1 MRTSRVVWTVSA
13 ACVVCG
19 MLVMTTTASAQTRPN
34 GGNAYQPAPAP
45 NGAPGATPPVQP
57 GAPNGD
63 TSAPPPPPPDMI
75 SGGYQPSSYYPEVYH
90 YNTGWPGVE
99 VRAFP
104 GALTRRAIARA
115 EYRRLQTGLD
125 VMIRSMR
132 NAFER
137 TRDYVGAIAEEREA
151 FEQLER
157 ERNEALRS
165 VRDDP
170 SYQASVSL
178 KQNLTDQIV
187 AARDPRRPYDS
198 EVMAMAQVKMG
209 YASTASA
216 MEAAALSADP
226 DVQQARERLRR
237 ASARVS
243 ELRAQRDLEVR
254 NSPELEVARRNLADA
269 RIAKLA
275 AEVNFQGVKE
285 VANIA
290 LDYARFTHRYDQYQ
304 YLSYGHYGYFGYPYS
319 AGYPYN
325 WRY

>member
-1 MRTSRVVWTVSA
+1 MRTSRVVGTISA

-19 MLVMTTTASAQTRPN
+19 MLVMTTVAWAQTRPN
-34 GGNAYQPAPAP
+34 GNGYQPAPAP
-45 NGAPGATPPVQP
+45 NAPPGATAPAQP
-57 GAPNGD
+57 GAPGGEMP
-63 TSAPPPPPPDMI
+63 APAPDMMN
-75 SGGYQPSSYYPEVYH
+75 GGYQPSAYPEVYH

-104 GALTRRAIARA
+104 AALTRRAIARA

-132 NAFER
+132 GAFER
-137 TRDYVGAIAEEREA
+137 TRDYMSAVAEERDA

-178 KQNLTDQIV
+178 KQSLTDQIV
-187 AARDPRRPYDS
+187 STRDDRRPYDG

-216 MEAAALSADP
+216 MEAAALAADP

-237 ASARVS
+237 ASARMS
-243 ELRAQRDLEVR
+243 ELRAQHDLEVR
-254 NSPELEVARRNLADA
+254 NSPELEVHRRNLADA

-275 AEVNFQGVKE
+275 AEVNFQGVRE
-285 VANIA
+285 VANAA
-290 LDYARFTHRYDQYQ
+290 LDYAYYTRRYDQYQ
-304 YLSYGHYGYFGYPYS
+304 YLSYGHYGYFGNQYS
-319 AGYPYN
+319 VGYPYN

>member
-1 MRTSRVVWTVSA
+1 V
-13 ACVVCG
+13 
-19 MLVMTTTASAQTRPN
+19 LVIASVASVASAQMRPS
-34 GGNAYQPAPAP
+34 NAYQPAPPP
-45 NGAPGATPPVQP
+45 NGGPGATAPAQP
-57 GAPNGD
+57 GGPNGEMP
-63 TSAPPPPPPDMI
+63 APPPPDMLT
-75 SGGYQPSSYYPEVYH
+75 GGYQPSSYPEVYH

-104 GALTRRAIARA
+104 AALTRRAIARA

-125 VMIRSMR
+125 IMIRSMR
-132 NAFER
+132 GAFER
-137 TRDYVGAIAEEREA
+137 TRDYASAIAEEREA

-170 SYQASVSL
+170 TYQASVSL
-178 KQNLTDQIV
+178 KQSLTDQIV
-187 AARDPRRPYDS
+187 SVRDDRKPYDGG
-198 EVMAMAQVKMG
+198 VMAMAQVKMG

-216 MEAAALSADP
+216 MEAAALAADP

-243 ELRAQRDLEVR
+243 ELRAQHDLEVR
-254 NSPELEVARRNLADA
+254 SSPELEVARRNLADA

-275 AEVNFQGVKE
+275 AEVNFQGVRE
-285 VANIA
+285 VANAA
-290 LDYARFTHRYDQYQ
+290 LDYAYYTRRYDQYQ
-304 YLSYGHYGYFGYPYS
+304 YLSYGHYGYFGYPY
-319 AGYPYN
+319 N